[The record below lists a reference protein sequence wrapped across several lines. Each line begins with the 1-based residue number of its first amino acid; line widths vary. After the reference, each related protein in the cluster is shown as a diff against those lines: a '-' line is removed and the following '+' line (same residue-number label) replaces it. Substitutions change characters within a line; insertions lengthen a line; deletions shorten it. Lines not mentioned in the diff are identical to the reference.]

1 LQRIP
6 FCDKT
11 NEEATM
17 SDSTPQKSRWTLNED
32 WLSVLIA
39 FLLILLALVGLIGPA
54 WMKF

>member
-1 LQRIP
+1 
-6 FCDKT
+6 
-11 NEEATM
+11 M